1 MLGFE
6 KDELTSGRWLE
17 RIHPDDR
24 HRLRNG
30 TVRYFKGAA
39 PHFACEY
46 RVLNKA
52 GQWRWLSDRATAIRD
67 DRGRV
72 LRVIGAVSDIT
83 EQVEMKRALTE
94 SEERYAL
101 AIRAV
106 GEGMY
111 DWNIRDNEIY
121 FSPTVRENLQI
132 NPHEFSKPE
141 HWTALL
147 HPEDYERYRRTLI
160 EHLKG
165 HSERFDCDVRYK
177 GRSGEWRWARQHG
190 FALRDASGRAYR
202 MVGAT
207 GDITEQKKLIE
218 QVERAQR
225 AVTDA
230 IESISEGFVLFDSE
244 DRVVMC
250 NSVWRNYFKGVEDM
264 IVPGARFDNILRAGF
279 ERGMFPSAQPPFEQ
293 WIRGVHAARGRGGFR
308 EQHLA
313 GDIYLRISDHRTADG
328 GMVSVFT
335 NITDLRARER
345 ELSDLV
351 DKLAAARD
359 EATHWRSR
367 GRLRG
372 LRALRA
378 RRSTGAVQ

>member
-1 MLGFE
+1 LNKMLGFE

-17 RIHPDDR
+17 RDR
-24 HRLRNG
+24 HRLRNE
-30 TVRYFKGAA
+30 TVRCFKGAV

-72 LRVIGAVSDIT
+72 LRVSGAVSDIT

-94 SEERYAL
+94 SEERYAR

-165 HSERFDCDVRYK
+165 HSERFDCD
-177 GRSGEWRWARQHG
+177 
-190 FALRDASGRAYR
+190 ASMASRC
-202 MVGAT
+202 AT
-207 GDITEQKKLIE
+207 
-218 QVERAQR
+218 
-225 AVTDA
+225 
-230 IESISEGFVLFDSE
+230 
-244 DRVVMC
+244 
-250 NSVWRNYFKGVEDM
+250 
-264 IVPGARFDNILRAGF
+264 RAGAPIAWS
-279 ERGMFPSAQPPFEQ
+279 ERPVTSPSKK
-293 WIRGVHAARGRGGFR
+293 
-308 EQHLA
+308 
-313 GDIYLRISDHRTADG
+313 S
-328 GMVSVFT
+328 
-335 NITDLRARER
+335 
-345 ELSDLV
+345 
-351 DKLAAARD
+351 
-359 EATHWRSR
+359 
-367 GRLRG
+367 
-372 LRALRA
+372 
-378 RRSTGAVQ
+378 